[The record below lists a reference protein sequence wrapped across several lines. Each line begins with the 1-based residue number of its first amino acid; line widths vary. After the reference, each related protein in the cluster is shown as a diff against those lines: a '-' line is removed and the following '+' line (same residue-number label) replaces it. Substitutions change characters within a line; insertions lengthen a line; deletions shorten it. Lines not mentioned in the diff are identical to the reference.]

1 MPVHRPTRPIA
12 STSTARKA
20 MGFSINDIIRSDESA
35 ASILKTSP
43 RHHPPATIPAYLPQ
57 TAWLPPPPLPPSN
70 LDPLVQ
76 YQLQYLR
83 HSGRLFDGRFA
94 SQYCS

>member
-1 MPVHRPTRPIA
+1 
-12 STSTARKA
+12 
-20 MGFSINDIIRSDESA
+20 MGFSINDIIKNDESA
-35 ASILKTSP
+35 AMLKTSP
-43 RHHPPATIPAYLPQ
+43 RHHPPVMMPTYFPQ
-57 TAWLPPPPLPPSN
+57 SAWLPPPPSASS

-94 SQYCS
+94 SESNGLLLAQLI